1 MSAGY
6 VGRPLAWAG
15 PNVWRV
21 WARAERPFTLRIDAP
36 ALERLH
42 AVYLLGGGARM
53 PEPCLF
59 ASVRQSDPTDDPMF
73 GRKVVVRGL
82 IRVLQEK
89 PKYEPSEP

>member
-42 AVYLLGGGARM
+42 AVYLLQPRPESPSERLARM
-53 PEPCLF
+53 IKR
-59 ASVRQSDPTDDPMF
+59 VTDDPMF